1 MSPDDQSSHGYSA
14 SQRRLGH
21 FCEITA
27 GPSGTLLDILHE
39 GPSGVPVVSPPD
51 LTEELAVDTRR
62 LRRVP
67 YEQAE
72 RFARF
77 TLRAGDVLLVRQGT
91 LGRLALIGEEHTG
104 WIYSSSCLRLRP
116 DRRRILPEFLAAY
129 LAHPP
134 VQRELLA
141 QAQPGT
147 VPSVNSTM
155 LKEFPV
161 DVPGL
166 ERQRVVVAALA
177 DIDEQIMVQRK
188 MLNQLTALR
197 PSVFEQLKR
206 GE

>member
-1 MSPDDQSSHGYSA
+1 MSPDDRSLHRHGDFRPS
-14 SQRRLGH
+14 LGH
-21 FCEITA
+21 FCEVAA

-51 LTEELAVDTRR
+51 LTENHTVDTRQ

-67 YEQAE
+67 FEQAE

-116 DRRRILPEFLAAY
+116 DRRRILSEFLAAY
-129 LAHPP
+129 LTHPP

-141 QAQPGT
+141 LAQPGT

-155 LKEFPV
+155 LKDFPM
-161 DVPGL
+161 DVPDL
-166 ERQRVVVAALA
+166 ERQREVVAALA

-188 MLNQLTALR
+188 MLNRLTALR
-197 PSVFEQLKR
+197 PSVFERMK
-206 GE
+206 